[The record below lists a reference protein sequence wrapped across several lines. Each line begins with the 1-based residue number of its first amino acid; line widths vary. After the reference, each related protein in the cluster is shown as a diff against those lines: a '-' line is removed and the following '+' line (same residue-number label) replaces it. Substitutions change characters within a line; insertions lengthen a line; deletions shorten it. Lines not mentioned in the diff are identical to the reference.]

1 MFYTVYWSNSE
12 KFNRKEKNN
21 MKKLALFLALIMVVA
36 ACVMPVSA
44 ADETKTIS
52 FEAHA
57 GDAAYLVTDK
67 STAVWPESGDQY
79 YQLKNGE
86 QLVYKFT
93 LEGKASAA
101 KITMPALGVYEI
113 WAGSTIEGAKK
124 VYTSAA
130 LSSFKDAY
138 CNNGDNWSTKSLAE
152 AEYTTVFEPLL
163 DEIDL
168 TSALDDG
175 TTLYVIMK
183 CTSDIPNGISTGIW
197 AKDSAISN
205 SKKYVNRRWNLSHG
219 YSKDGGEE
227 GSRGKSDTAAGEKY
241 SDGMVTLTYT
251 LAPAAPAEKKFV
263 KMLDFDEKYFGT
275 LDEEDQLDGTGC
287 NSFTFKET
295 SGTEVFQKPFDAIDL
310 TGCDFVEFWF
320 YISDASKLDQF
331 TGAQIELT
339 SSGKCDVEEAT
350 WNIPA
355 SWDSI
360 IVGEAK
366 DGWNLIRLD
375 IHKQTDN
382 GAKWN
387 NINFFRMYT
396 LEGKKLAGV
405 TIKFDDMYAYTE
417 GADVPAPQK
426 GAPATEAPT
435 EPVVEPTTFD
445 AASSIAVV
453 AVAAMGVVLVAS
465 KKRH

>member
-1 MFYTVYWSNSE
+1 
-12 KFNRKEKNN
+12 

-36 ACVMPVSA
+36 ACVMPISA

-52 FEAHA
+52 FEAKN
-57 GDAAYLVTDK
+57 GDSAYLVADK
-67 STAVWPESGDQY
+67 STTAWRPDLGGSNDEY
-79 YQLKNGE
+79 YALKKGE

-93 LEGKASAA
+93 LEGNASSA
-101 KITMPALGVYEI
+101 KITMPALGVFEI

-130 LSSFKDAY
+130 LNSFNDAY
-138 CNNGDNWSTKSLAE
+138 CGGTDNWGTKGLVMN
-152 AEYTTVFEPLL
+152 EYTTVFEPIL

-168 TSALDDG
+168 TSALDG
-175 TTLYVIMK
+175 TTLYVILK
-183 CTSDIPNGISTGIW
+183 CTDNIPSDIYTGIW
-197 AKDSAISN
+197 AKDQAISA
-205 SKKYVNRRWNLSHG
+205 SVKYVNRRWNLANG
-219 YSKDGGEE
+219 FAKDGDGTAN
-227 GSRGKSDTAAGEKY
+227 SRTKSDKAAGEKY
-241 SDGMVTLTYT
+241 SDGLVTLTYT
-251 LAPAAPAEKKFV
+251 LAPAAPAGEKKV
-263 KMLDFDEKYFGT
+263 IKMLDFDEAYFGG
-275 LDEEDQLDGTGC
+275 LDTENHVDGTGC
-287 NSFTFKET
+287 CSFTFKET
-295 SGTEVFQKPFDAIDL
+295 SGTEVFQKKFDAIDL
-310 TGCDFVEFWF
+310 SECDFVEFWF

-339 SSGKCDVEEAT
+339 SSGTCDAEEAT

-355 SWDSI
+355 SWGSI

-375 IHKQTDN
+375 IHKQGDN

-387 NINFFRMYT
+387 NINWFRLYT

-417 GADVPAPQK
+417 GATVPAPQK
-426 GAPATEAPT
+426 AAPETPDDPT
-435 EPVVEPTTFD
+435 PATFD
-445 AASSIAVV
+445 AVSSVAVV

>member
-1 MFYTVYWSNSE
+1 
-12 KFNRKEKNN
+12 

-36 ACVMPVSA
+36 ACVIPVSA
-44 ADETKTIS
+44 ADEKTIS

-57 GDAAYLVTDK
+57 GDAAYLVSDK
-67 STAVWPESGDQY
+67 STVVWPESGDQY
-79 YQLKNGE
+79 YWLKNGE

-93 LEGKASAA
+93 LEGNASSA

-113 WAGSTIEGAKK
+113 WAGSTIDGAKK
-124 VYTSAA
+124 VYTSAQLA
-130 LSSFKDAY
+130 SFKDAY
-138 CNNGDNWSTKSLAE
+138 CGNGDNWSTPNLDPS
-152 AEYTTVFEPLL
+152 EYTTVFEPLL
-163 DEIDL
+163 EEVDL
-168 TSALDDG
+168 TSALDG
-175 TTLYVIMK
+175 TTLYVILK
-183 CTSDIPNGISTGIW
+183 CTSDIPSDIKTGIW
-197 AKDSAISN
+197 AKDSAVSN
-205 SKKYVNRRWNLSHG
+205 STKYVNRRWNLSNNFP
-219 YSKDGGEE
+219 KDGGVE
-227 GSRGKSDTAAGEKY
+227 GSRSKSDKVAGEKY
-241 SDGMVTLTYT
+241 SDGLVTLTYT
-251 LAPAAPAEKKFV
+251 LAPAAPAGEKKV
-263 KMLDFDEKYFGT
+263 IKMLDFDEAYFGSFDT
-275 LDEEDQLDGTGC
+275 ENHVDGTGC
-287 NSFTFKET
+287 CSFTFKET
-295 SGTEVFQKPFDAIDL
+295 SGTEVFQKKFDAIDL
-310 TGCDFVEFWF
+310 SECDFVEFWF

-339 SSGKCDVEEAT
+339 SSGTCDKEEAT

-375 IHKQTDN
+375 IHKQGDN

-387 NINFFRMYT
+387 NINWFRLYT

-417 GADVPAPQK
+417 GAEVPAPQK
-426 GAPATEAPT
+426 AAPETPDDPT
-435 EPVVEPTTFD
+435 PATFD
-445 AASSIAVV
+445 AVSSVAVV